1 MNLDVP
7 AEDVA
12 GGIYGKPQL
21 SQSLQNRHISM
32 IAIGGI
38 IGAGLFV
45 GSSTTISQVGPA
57 AVVTYALGG
66 MIIMLVM
73 RMISEM
79 AAATPGV
86 QTFPDFARNGL
97 GHWAGFLSGWL
108 YWYFWVVVVA
118 IEAIAGAK
126 ILSQWLPHVAPWQ
139 IGVALMALLT
149 GVNLMSTRSYGEFEF
164 WFSLIKVLAIIAFI
178 LIAGSW
184 ATGISA
190 PQGNTFAN
198 LTAHGGF
205 APAGWGA
212 VLAAV
217 ASTIFALCGAEI
229 STVAAAESAEPAKAV
244 ARLSLSVTVRIV
256 VFYILSI
263 LMIVAVVPWA
273 QVVPGYS
280 PFATTLATMHVPWG
294 GTIMNLVVLVAVLS
308 CLNSGLY
315 VTSRALFGLAGHG
328 DAPQWLVALN
338 RRQVPVRAVL
348 VASLFSYGALA
359 MERLSPDTVFSFLI
373 NSSGITMLLLYLMVA
388 AAQLRTRARLEREN
402 PDALQ
407 LKMWFHPFGTLLAVA
422 AMLAV
427 IGFMAVKPELA
438 SQFWA
443 SLAVAGLFLLGFG
456 ARKMAR
462 N

>member
-1 MNLDVP
+1 MDLDVP

-45 GSSTTISQVGPA
+45 GSSTTIAQVGPA
-57 AVVTYALGG
+57 AIMSYAVAGL
-66 MIIMLVM
+66 IIMLVM

-86 QTFPDFARNGL
+86 QTFPDFARSGL

-126 ILSQWLPHVAPWQ
+126 ILGQWLPQYAPWQ

-149 GVNLMSTRSYGEFEF
+149 GVNLLSTRSYGEFEF
-164 WFSLIKVLAIIAFI
+164 WFSLIKVVAIAAFI
-178 LIAGSW
+178 LAAGAW
-184 ATGISA
+184 AGGLTSPSG
-190 PQGNTFAN
+190 PTFGN

-217 ASTIFALCGAEI
+217 TSTIFALCGAEI
-229 STVAAAESAEPAKAV
+229 STIAAAESAEPAKAV

-256 VFYILSI
+256 VFYILSM
-263 LMIVAVVPWA
+263 LMIVAVVPWT

-280 PFATTLATMHVPWG
+280 PFATTLAAMHVPG
-294 GTIMNLVVLVAVLS
+294 GETIMNLVVLVAVLS

-315 VTSRALFGLAGHG
+315 VTSRTLFGLAGHG

-338 RRQVPVRAVL
+338 SRRVPVRAIL

-359 MERLSPDTVFSFLI
+359 MERVSPDTVFSFLL
-373 NSSGITMLLLYLMVA
+373 NSSGVTMLLLYLMVA
-388 AAQLRTRARLEREN
+388 AAQLRNRARLEREN
-402 PDALQ
+402 PAALQ
-407 LKMWFHPFGTLLAVA
+407 LKMWFHPWATWFAVA

-427 IGFMAVKPELA
+427 IAFMALTPELT

-443 SLAVAGLFLLGFG
+443 SLAVAGLFLLAFAITKKTRG
-456 ARKMAR
+456 
-462 N
+462 

>member
-1 MNLDVP
+1 
-7 AEDVA
+7 
-12 GGIYGKPQL
+12 
-21 SQSLQNRHISM
+21 
-32 IAIGGI
+32 
-38 IGAGLFV
+38 
-45 GSSTTISQVGPA
+45 
-57 AVVTYALGG
+57 
-66 MIIMLVM
+66 
-73 RMISEM
+73 
-79 AAATPGV
+79 
-86 QTFPDFARNGL
+86 
-97 GHWAGFLSGWL
+97 
-108 YWYFWVVVVA
+108 
-118 IEAIAGAK
+118 
-126 ILSQWLPHVAPWQ
+126 
-139 IGVALMALLT
+139 MALLT

-198 LTAHGGF
+198 LTAQGGF

-263 LMIVAVVPWA
+263 LMIVAVVPWS

-280 PFATTLATMHVPWG
+280 PFATTLAMMHVPGG

-315 VTSRALFGLAGHG
+315 VTSRVLFGLAGHG

-348 VASLFSYGALA
+348 VASLLSYGALA

-407 LKMWFHPFGTLLAVA
+407 LKMWFHPFGTLFAVA